1 MVDSLPARALVWAN
15 EKYKPQHSVSY
26 SAMSTSILAGLVYP
40 AQAPNRDDQVIP
52 ASALQTSPPQVVVV
66 LLGKHMQ
73 TSPNSPDMTAALEDV
88 SNAATWWMSLQ
99 QVVTDEASPTLLS
112 QLVAPART
120 AAVDA
125 PKLLYAGDCALDDA
139 QELVGRVQGGVKG
152 VVQMLQDREFHPDN
166 ATQVVLVC
174 MPDSTVSEEAAFVSS
189 LDTAL
194 KANGARFL
202 AVYTSLPAS
211 PTTLSKPAREGALER
226 RRQLL
231 ARDGEVHDA
240 LFVLQAD
247 LVRAFLVVF
256 FTVVA
261 LLSGL
266 CCLMS
271 LDTPTKFEQARA
283 EN

>member
-1 MVDSLPARALVWAN
+1 MSEVNMVL
-15 EKYKPQHSVSY
+15 
-26 SAMSTSILAGLVYP
+26 
-40 AQAPNRDDQVIP
+40 
-52 ASALQTSPPQVVVV
+52 
-66 LLGKHMQ
+66 MQ
-73 TSPNSPDMTAALEDV
+73 
-88 SNAATWWMSLQ
+88 
-99 QVVTDEASPTLLS
+99 
-112 QLVAPART
+112 
-120 AAVDA
+120 
-125 PKLLYAGDCALDDA
+125 
-139 QELVGRVQGGVKG
+139 
-152 VVQMLQDREFHPDN
+152 
-166 ATQVVLVC
+166 
-174 MPDSTVSEEAAFVSS
+174 SEEAAFVSS

-271 LDTPTKFEQARA
+271 VRGGDARLLCTA
-283 EN
+283 WPLVALLQNVVKV